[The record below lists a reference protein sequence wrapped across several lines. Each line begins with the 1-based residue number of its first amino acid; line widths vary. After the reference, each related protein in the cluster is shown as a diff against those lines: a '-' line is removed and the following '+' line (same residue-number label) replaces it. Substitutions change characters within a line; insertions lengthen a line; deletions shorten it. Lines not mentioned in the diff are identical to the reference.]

1 MKLNSYVL
9 SKFYYME
16 EKNMTKEMQFKEIVA
31 QYCEVTPEEMT
42 NEMRFREDLG
52 FSSLDFMSFL
62 GELEDTFDI
71 ELEEESALQVH
82 TIAEALELLETME

>member
-1 MKLNSYVL
+1 
-9 SKFYYME
+9 
-16 EKNMTKEMQFKEIVA
+16 MTKEMQFKEIVA

-62 GELEDTFDI
+62 GELEDTFDV
-71 ELEEESALQVH
+71 ELEEEDAVKVL
-82 TIAEALELLETME
+82 TIGEALKLLETY